1 MLRPYVGELL
11 YSWLA
16 RIAALYRVSLSEL
29 FKFYVSL
36 WDLCVAPSPAV
47 LLFLAEITRLSS
59 EAVQRLTISATGIA
73 QSWWNI
79 RQVTPD
85 AFSPDMEYQYQP
97 NVMFCRLC
105 LWHDVISQGNEFLR
119 KEWMVCI
126 PTICPIHRV
135 PMEDHCWNCLSGEFP
150 IVVNTSRGFRLVCS
164 RCGHQL
170 ATSEMPKKAA
180 LIPHMEVLQ
189 RFESALSRALRNEGS
204 LQFPGASVGPTFFLQ
219 TIEDLLWLLTR
230 PGEGLDQFFV
240 HRLNDTVVR
249 LPRRLYRNP
258 GARPWLGDFPIQIR
272 RGLIAH
278 LAALAGGSAIRH
290 RLFAFPGERYVLRDA
305 LEILYPPDA
314 KDFERR
320 LRAWPQ
326 MLQTLVFE
334 PHYTY

>member
-1 MLRPYVGELL
+1 MLRLYGGELL
-11 YSWLA
+11 YSWVA
-16 RIAALYRVSLSEL
+16 RIAALYRVSLCEL
-29 FKFYVSL
+29 LKFSVSH
-36 WDLCVAPSPAV
+36 WDLCIAPSPAV
-47 LLFLAEITRLSS
+47 LPLLAEMTRLSS
-59 EAVQRLTISATGIA
+59 DVVHRLTIAASGIA
-73 QSWWNI
+73 PSWWNI

-85 AFSPDMEYQYQP
+85 AFSPNMEYQYRP
-97 NVMFCRLC
+97 TFKFCRLC
-105 LWHDVISQGNEFLR
+105 LWHDVVSQGNEFLR

-126 PTICPIHRV
+126 PTICPIHGV

-150 IVVNTSRGFRLVCS
+150 IVVKTSRGFRLVCS
-164 RCGHQL
+164 RCGRQL
-170 ATSEMPKKAA
+170 ATSDMPKKAA
-180 LIPHMEVLQ
+180 MIPQMEVLQ
-189 RFESALSRALRNEGS
+189 HFESALSRALRNEGS

-230 PGEGLDQFFV
+230 QREGLDQFFV
-240 HRLNDTVVR
+240 HWLNDTVVR

-290 RLFAFPGERYVLRDA
+290 RLFAFPGERYVLREV
-305 LEILYPPDA
+305 LQTLCPPDA